1 VKSISRSRPARSRAA
16 WTAIIGGL
24 SLSLVAC
31 QDAVAPTAGRLQATT
46 ANRSATSSSI
56 EDEYIVTFTSDV
68 HDAPGLAKKLA
79 AESGG
84 ELHHQYS
91 SAIKGFSARLSPQAV
106 IALSNNPNVE
116 SIEQDQVVTAAGMTS
131 SGAQSPT
138 VWGLDRV
145 DQRSAT
151 LDQTYNWTNDGS
163 GVVVYIVDSGI
174 RISNQ
179 DFGGRASYGVD
190 VVGGGLAD
198 DCHGHGT
205 HMAGT
210 VGGSYFGVA
219 KGVSLVAVRVLD
231 CTGQGTVT
239 NVIAGLDWVASH
251 HAPLSIA
258 NLSFSTGYHSALNQA
273 VANTMNAGVTVVV
286 SGGDGGISG
295 YDACSFSPASATGA
309 LTAGASRQIS
319 GVDYMANIS
328 TFGGCIDLFAP
339 GYQITSAWIGVTDG
353 NSWSLDGTSSAAAH
367 SSGAAALYLAANP
380 SSSPAD
386 VVSGVIANATTG
398 LLSGLGAGS
407 PNRILYTGTSTQ
419 SPPPPPPPSTTNLPP
434 TASFSSSCSKANC
447 SFDGSASKDDGG
459 VVRYDWSFGDGT
471 TATAAT
477 PKTTHVYAAKGSYS
491 VTVTLTVSDAAGLTA
506 SYRKTL
512 NIRNNGK

>member
-1 VKSISRSRPARSRAA
+1 
-16 WTAIIGGL
+16 
-24 SLSLVAC
+24 
-31 QDAVAPTAGRLQATT
+31 
-46 ANRSATSSSI
+46 
-56 EDEYIVTFTSDV
+56 
-68 HDAPGLAKKLA
+68 
-79 AESGG
+79 
-84 ELHHQYS
+84 
-91 SAIKGFSARLSPQAV
+91 
-106 IALSNNPNVE
+106 
-116 SIEQDQVVTAAGMTS
+116 
-131 SGAQSPT
+131 
-138 VWGLDRV
+138 V
-145 DQRSAT
+145 D
-151 LDQTYNWTNDGS
+151 L
-163 GVVVYIVDSGI
+163 
-174 RISNQ
+174 
-179 DFGGRASYGVD
+179 
-190 VVGGGLAD
+190 VGGGLAD

-258 NLSFSTGYHSALNQA
+258 NLSFSTGYHSVLNQA
-273 VANTMNAGVTVVV
+273 VANTMAAGVTVVV

-339 GYQITSAWIGVTDG
+339 GYQITSTWIGVTDG

-407 PNRILYTGTSTQ
+407 PTAFSTRDRRLSHRRRRRRQPPICRRLRVSRQAVPRRTAVSTDQRRRTTAASFDTIGASATVALPRARRQKRPTST
-419 SPPPPPPPSTTNLPP
+419 
-434 TASFSSSCSKANC
+434 
-447 SFDGSASKDDGG
+447 
-459 VVRYDWSFGDGT
+459 RR
-471 TATAAT
+471 
-477 PKTTHVYAAKGSYS
+477 KGSYS